1 MKDFDQQQMTELFGT
16 SVPNIT
22 MYTGNMLK
30 KGELK
35 IDSVIKYFLT
45 TAADGNL

>member
-1 MKDFDQQQMTELFGT
+1 MKDFDQQQMAELFGT

-22 MYTGNMLK
+22 MHIGNILK
-30 KGELK
+30 EVELK
-35 IDSVIKYFLT
+35 VGSVIKYFFT